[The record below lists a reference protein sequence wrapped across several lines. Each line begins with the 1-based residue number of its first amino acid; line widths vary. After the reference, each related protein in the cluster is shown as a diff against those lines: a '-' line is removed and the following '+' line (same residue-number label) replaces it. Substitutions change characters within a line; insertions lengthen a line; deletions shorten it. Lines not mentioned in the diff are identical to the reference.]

1 MGGCYSAYAC
11 SRKLR
16 GRLGNLSFVLP
27 VTERDAAA
35 ANAAA
40 ETSSTSSAKKG
51 DHGSSRRSNGEG
63 PTGGT
68 EEEELVTKTTTA
80 EFGRRYVLGKEL
92 GRGEF
97 GVTRRCRDAA
107 TGEALAC
114 KTIRRHRRR
123 GGRGLNR
130 KPAGG
135 GGAEAAARAAAAAA
149 AAHAADVRR
158 EVAIMRRMS
167 ARGGAAVVRLR
178 EAREDQDGSVHLVME
193 LCEGGELFDRIV
205 ARGHYSERAAAKIF
219 RTIVNVIQ
227 ICHSNGVIHRDLKPE
242 NFLFANKSEDAAL
255 KVIDFGLSVFFN
267 PGDRFTE
274 VVGSAYYM
282 APEVLKRNYGQ
293 EVDVWSAGV
302 ILYIL
307 LCGVPPFWGDNDEK
321 IAQAILRGG
330 LDFNREPWP
339 RVSGNAKDLI
349 RRMLD
354 PDPATRL
361 TAHQVLEH
369 PWLKNA
375 DTAPNVSL
383 GEAVRSRLQQFSAM
397 NKLKKKALG
406 VVARNMPVEEL
417 DKYVQMFHLMDKDK
431 NGNLSLEELMEGL
444 HINGQRVPESEI
456 RMLLEAADTDGN
468 GTLDCDEFV
477 TVSLHLKKMTNDKY
491 LAAAFRYF
499 DKDGSGF
506 IEIDELR
513 QELGPN
519 EQAILEIIR
528 DVDTDR
534 DGRISYQEF
543 ELMMKSGADWR
554 NASRQFS
561 RANFNTLSR
570 KLCKQ
575 ENSSS

>member
-35 ANAAA
+35 ASGA
-40 ETSSTSSAKKG
+40 STSSARAGSDRSSKKS
-51 DHGSSRRSNGEG
+51 DHGSSRRNNGDG
-63 PTGGT
+63 PAGGT
-68 EEEELVTKTTTA
+68 EEEELVAKMTSA

-97 GVTRRCRDAA
+97 GVTRRCKDAA

-123 GGRGLNR
+123 GGRGANR
-130 KPAGG
+130 KAAGG

-167 ARGGAAVVRLR
+167 ARGGSAVVRLR
-178 EAREDQDGSVHLVME
+178 EAREDQEGSVHLVME

-227 ICHSNGVIHRDLKPE
+227 LCHSNGVIHRDLKPE
-242 NFLFANKSEDAAL
+242 NFLFANKSEDAPL

-321 IAQAILRGG
+321 IAQAIIRGG

-349 RRMLD
+349 RGMLD
-354 PDPATRL
+354 PDPAARL
-361 TAHQVLEH
+361 TAAHR
-369 PWLKNA
+369 
-375 DTAPNVSL
+375 
-383 GEAVRSRLQQFSAM
+383 G
-397 NKLKKKALG
+397 
-406 VVARNMPVEEL
+406 
-417 DKYVQMFHLMDKDK
+417 
-431 NGNLSLEELMEGL
+431 
-444 HINGQRVPESEI
+444 
-456 RMLLEAADTDGN
+456 
-468 GTLDCDEFV
+468 
-477 TVSLHLKKMTNDKY
+477 
-491 LAAAFRYF
+491 
-499 DKDGSGF
+499 
-506 IEIDELR
+506 
-513 QELGPN
+513 
-519 EQAILEIIR
+519 
-528 DVDTDR
+528 
-534 DGRISYQEF
+534 
-543 ELMMKSGADWR
+543 
-554 NASRQFS
+554 
-561 RANFNTLSR
+561 
-570 KLCKQ
+570 
-575 ENSSS
+575 

>member
-1 MGGCYSAYAC
+1 MGGCYSAYAS

-27 VTERDAAA
+27 VTERDAANAKLDGSGNGGDASA
-35 ANAAA
+35 A
-40 ETSSTSSAKKG
+40 
-51 DHGSSRRSNGEG
+51 
-63 PTGGT
+63 TGGT
-68 EEEELVTKTTTA
+68 EAEDFVAKTTSA
-80 EFGRRYVLGKEL
+80 EFARRYVLGKEL

-97 GVTRRCRDAA
+97 GVTRRCKDAA
-107 TGEALAC
+107 TSESLAC
-114 KTIRRHRRR
+114 KTIRRHRR
-123 GGRGLNR
+123 GRGRAAQR
-130 KPAGG
+130 KHP
-135 GGAEAAARAAAAAA
+135 GGAEAAAKAAAAAA

-167 ARGGAAVVRLR
+167 SRGGAAVVRLR
-178 EAREDQDGSVHLVME
+178 EAREDTDGAVHLVME

-219 RTIVNVIQ
+219 RTIVDVIKL
-227 ICHSNGVIHRDLKPE
+227 CHSIGVMHRDLKPE
-242 NFLFANKSEDAAL
+242 NFLFANKSEDSPL

-282 APEVLKRNYGQ
+282 APEVLKRSYGQ

-307 LCGVPPFWGDNDEK
+307 LCSVPPFWGDNDEK

-330 LDFNREPWP
+330 IDFNREPWP
-339 RVSGNAKDLI
+339 RVSANAKDLI

-354 PDPATRL
+354 PDPNTRL
-361 TAHQVLEH
+361 TATQVVEH

-397 NKLKKKALG
+397 NKFKKKALG

-477 TVSLHLKKMTNDKY
+477 TVSLHLKKMTNDEY
-491 LAAAFRYF
+491 LASAFRYF

-506 IEIDELR
+506 IELDELR
-513 QELGPN
+513 QELGPS
-519 EQAILEIIR
+519 EQSILEIIR
-528 DVDTDR
+528 DVDTDK

-543 ELMMKSGADWR
+543 ELMMKSGTDWR
-554 NASRQFS
+554 NGSRHYS
-561 RANFNTLSR
+561 RANFSTLSR
-570 KLCKQ
+570 KLYK
-575 ENSSS
+575 EASSSC